1 MATVRIIKGRIYYN
15 FTFKGVKCTEKAGLE
30 ATPENLKKTRK
41 FIKLID
47 AEIANGI
54 FQYEKYFPHGTKIE
68 VFAPKREDLPFNRY
82 FADWLAGKVL
92 KETTRRNWESAFW
105 KHLYP
110 FFKDRLLSTITRP
123 DVRLFQRTLV
133 DKGLEPSTIND
144 KPMKVLRMMLHQ
156 AYVDEIIPKNP
167 SLGVKRLA
175 QGLTDVDPFTIEER
189 EEIIKGFQ
197 RFAPQYVNYVIC
209 GFWTGWR
216 PNEACGLTWR
226 RLDFQQGKIL
236 IREGRVLGQTG
247 IPKAAGSLRDID
259 MLPPVREAL
268 TAQKALSWLLGGY
281 VFLDAKQQPVNQE
294 LFRQKAWE
302 PILKRLNLRYR
313 PPYQMRHTFATLA
326 ISAGENINW
335 VARMLGHKSP
345 VMTLEKYNR
354 YVPNLTR
361 ADGKAL
367 LHMGA
372 KVKRSGG
379 AEKILFEN
387 Q

>member
-1 MATVRIIKGRIYYN
+1 MATIRIIKGRIYYH
-15 FTFKGVKCTEKAGLE
+15 FQFKGVKCTEKAGLD

-47 AEIANGI
+47 AEIANGV
-54 FQYEKYFPHGTKIE
+54 FQYEKYFPHGAKIE
-68 VFAPKREDLPFNRY
+68 VFAPKWEDLPFNRY
-82 FADWLAGKVL
+82 FTDWLAGKVL

-110 FFKDRLLSTITRP
+110 FFKDRLLSAITRA
-123 DVRLFQRTLV
+123 DVRLFQRTLA

-144 KPMKVLRMMLHQ
+144 KAMKVLRMMLHQ

-167 SLGVKRLA
+167 TLGVKRLA

-189 EEIIKGFQ
+189 EEIIRGFQ
-197 RFAPQYVNYVIC
+197 RYAPQYVNYVNC

-216 PNEACGLTWR
+216 PNEACALKWPR
-226 RLDFQQGKIL
+226 VDFNRGKIL

-294 LFRQKAWE
+294 LFRQKFWE
-302 PILKRLNLRYR
+302 PILKRLKVSYR

-372 KVKRSGG
+372 KVKRSGVP
-379 AEKILFEN
+379 ERYLFEY